1 MNRCFQRLLIWPAVC
16 LLGACASVLNDAEQT
31 VMVRTDCPRA
41 VLSSTCTASV
51 GGQVFR
57 FETPATFTLPRSTEP
72 VWVQCHGGLLGGTQV
87 DVRPGISAGV
97 LGNALLGGAVGVVI
111 DFNTPRAFAYPH
123 VTNIVMP
130 LCAVL

>member
-1 MNRCFQRLLIWPAVC
+1 MSRNHQRLLVWLAAG
-16 LLGACASVLNDAEQT
+16 LLGACASVLNDAKQT
-31 VMVRTDCPRA
+31 VTVRTDCPRM
-41 VLSSTCTASV
+41 VLNSTCTASV

-57 FETPATFTLPRSTEP
+57 FETPATLTLPRSTEP
-72 VWVQCHGGLLGGTQV
+72 LWVQCQGGLTEGSQV
-87 DVRPGISAGV
+87 DVRPGISSGV
-97 LGNALLGGAVGVVI
+97 LGNALLGGAVGAVI